1 MARKDTINALRRRKI
16 ADDVADK
23 ITSKFASIGEVE
35 SATKEDLLAAGL
47 AKDEVV
53 DVLEKLNAQK
63 SKRTPV
69 RKTIRKAAEP
79 EATAKKF
86 DISIP
91 DKQRKPSTF
100 EKHLEDTCKKLNI
113 KLSKKVIHDLADA
126 GPVEAAAVLHQALPV
141 HRLRRRREQRRR
153 APPRGAARRRAPA
166 VPGH

>member
-35 SATKEDLLAAGL
+35 SATKDDLLAAGL

-79 EATAKKF
+79 EATARKF

-91 DKQRKPSTF
+91 DEDA
-100 EKHLEDTCKKLNI
+100 EKIQPVGQAIDY
-113 KLSKKVIHDLADA
+113 
-126 GPVEAAAVLHQALPV
+126 VEAHL
-141 HRLRRRREQRRR
+141 
-153 APPRGAARRRAPA
+153 
-166 VPGH
+166 